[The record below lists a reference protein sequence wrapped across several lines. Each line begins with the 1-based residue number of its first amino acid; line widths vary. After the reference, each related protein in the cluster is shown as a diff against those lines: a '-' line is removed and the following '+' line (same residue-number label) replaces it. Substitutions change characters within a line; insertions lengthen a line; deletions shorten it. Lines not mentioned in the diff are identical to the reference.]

1 MENLLKIGIT
11 HGDINGISYEIILKA
26 LSDSRILEQC
36 IPILYGSPKVVA
48 FYRKMFEINNINFS
62 IIRSASDAN
71 YRKLYIVNCC
81 SDEIKVEVGKQTVD
95 AGTYALNALEIAA
108 NEWKAGKIDA
118 LVTAPINKSTIQS
131 DKFHF
136 PGHTEYLEQI
146 AGGQS
151 VMILLADSVRVA
163 LATNHVP
170 VHKIS
175 EKLTKEVIINKLKV
189 LNKSLVHDFSITCP
203 RIAVLGLNPH
213 SSDNGLLGDE
223 EQNIIK
229 PAIDEAN
236 YRGITCTG
244 PLSADGFWG
253 SGAFANYDAILAMYH
268 DQGLAPFKALFQD
281 SGVNYTAGLPFVR
294 TSPAHGTAYNLA
306 GKNAANPSSFL
317 QAIYLAIDV
326 VKNRK
331 MHKEASI
338 NPLKVEKMQQHNSEV
353 A

>member
-1 MENLLKIGIT
+1 MEKLLKIGIT
-11 HGDINGISYEIILKA
+11 HGDINGISYEIILKT
-26 LSDSRILEQC
+26 LSDSRMLELC
-36 IPILYGSPKVVA
+36 IPIIYGSPKVLA
-48 FYRKMFEINNINFS
+48 FYRKMFDLNINFS
-62 IIRSASDAN
+62 IINNISEATQRRI
-71 YRKLYIVNCC
+71 YVINCC
-81 SDEIKVEVGKQTVD
+81 SDEIKVEVGKQTTD
-95 AGTYALNALEIAA
+95 AGIYALNALEAA
-108 NEWKAGKIDA
+108 TADWKAGKIDA

-146 AGGQS
+146 AGGKS
-151 VMILLADSVRVA
+151 IMVLLAESVRVA

-170 VHKIS
+170 IQKVS
-175 EKLTKEVIINKLKV
+175 SSLSKELIVSKLKV
-189 LNKSLVHDFSITCP
+189 LHQSLVQDFSNTCP

-223 EQNIIK
+223 EEKIIK

-236 YRGITCTG
+236 ALGITCTG

-253 SGAFANYDAILAMYH
+253 AGDFANYDAILAMYH
-268 DQGLAPFKALFQD
+268 DQGLSPFKALFQD
-281 SGVNYTAGLPFVR
+281 LGVNFTAGLPFVR

-306 GKNAANPSSFL
+306 GKNIANPSSFL

-326 VKNRK
+326 VKSRVLY
-331 MHKEASI
+331 KEISA
-338 NPLKVEKMQQHNSEV
+338 NPLKVETRHINSEI